1 MRGRARFPFFAAR
14 SSLALRETGR
24 VSMVMQF
31 KHIRARAEK
40 RKGAKVLASL
50 IPEAKS
56 SKALARIGDDRFL
69 SEMTRR
75 VFSAGFVW
83 RVIDQKWPGFEEAFL
98 GFAPKALLFQ
108 PDEFWESLA
117 RDTRIVRNPQ
127 KIKSVRDN
135 AAFVAD
141 IAKEKKSFGKMLADW
156 PQDDEAGLLEFL
168 GKRGSRLGG
177 MTGQYF
183 LRFVGWDAFILSRD
197 VVAAL
202 REAGVEL
209 SEKVTTKKDLRNA
222 QAAFAAWRKET
233 GLSFTQLSRIC
244 AMSTGENMDAATLAA
259 RGMSDE

>member
-1 MRGRARFPFFAAR
+1 M
-14 SSLALRETGR
+14 
-24 VSMVMQF
+24 MQF

-40 RKGAKVLASL
+40 RKGAKVLAAL

-56 SKALARIGDDRFL
+56 NKALAKIGDDRFL

-75 VFSAGFVW
+75 VFCAGFVW
-83 RVIDQKWPGFEEAFL
+83 RVIDQKWEGFEEAFL
-98 GFAPKALLFQ
+98 GFEPRRLLFQ
-108 PDEFWESLA
+108 PDEYWESLA
-117 RDTRIVRNPQ
+117 RDARIVRNPQ

-135 AAFVAD
+135 AVFVAD
-141 IAKEKKSFGKMLADW
+141 VAKEQKSFGGMLASW
-156 PQDDEAGLLEFL
+156 PEDDEAGLLEL
-168 GKRGSRLGG
+168 LAKRGSRLGG

-209 SEKVTTKKDLRNA
+209 SEKASTKKDMRNA
-222 QAAFAAWRKET
+222 QAAFAGWRKET
-233 GLSFTQLSRIC
+233 GLGFTQLSRIC

-259 RGMSDE
+259 RTGGAEE

>member
-1 MRGRARFPFFAAR
+1 
-14 SSLALRETGR
+14 
-24 VSMVMQF
+24 MVQQF
-31 KHIRARAEK
+31 KHIRTRAEK

-56 SKALARIGDDRFL
+56 NAALAKLGDDRVL

-75 VFSAGFVW
+75 VFCAGFVW

-98 GFAPKALLFQ
+98 GFEPKRLSFQ
-108 PDEFWESLA
+108 PDEYWEGLA
-117 RDTRIVRNPQ
+117 RDARIVRNPQ

-141 IAKEKKSFGKMLADW
+141 VAKESKRFGRMLAAW
-156 PQDDEAGLLEFL
+156 PEDDEAGLLEML

-209 SEKVTTKKDLRNA
+209 SEKASTKKDLRNA
-222 QAAFAAWRKET
+222 QAAFAGWRKET

-244 AMSTGENMDAATLAA
+244 ALSNGENMDAATLAA
-259 RGMSDE
+259 RMGGAEE

>member
-1 MRGRARFPFFAAR
+1 M
-14 SSLALRETGR
+14 T
-24 VSMVMQF
+24 MQF

-50 IPEAKS
+50 IPVAKPNT
-56 SKALARIGDDRFL
+56 ALAKIGDDRFL

-75 VFSAGFVW
+75 VFCAGFVW
-83 RVIDQKWPGFEEAFL
+83 RVIEQKWPEFEEAFL
-98 GFAPKALLFQ
+98 HFEPKALLFQ

-117 RDTRIVRNPQ
+117 RDARIVRNPQ

-135 AAFVAD
+135 AAFVAEV
-141 IAKEKKSFGKMLADW
+141 AKESKSFGRMLAEW
-156 PQDDEAGLLEFL
+156 PADDQAGLLEML
-168 GKRGSRLGG
+168 AKRGSRLGG

-183 LRFVGWDAFILSRD
+183 LRFAGWDAFILSRD
-197 VVAAL
+197 VVACL

-209 SEKVTTKKDLRNA
+209 SDKASTKKDLRNA
-222 QAAFAAWRKET
+222 QAAFAGWRKET

-259 RGMSDE
+259 RTGGAED

>member
-1 MRGRARFPFFAAR
+1 M
-14 SSLALRETGR
+14 
-24 VSMVMQF
+24 MQF

-50 IPEAKS
+50 IPEAAS
-56 SKALARIGDDRFL
+56 NKALAKVADDRIL
-69 SEMTRR
+69 AEMTRR

-108 PDEFWESLA
+108 PDEFWEGLA
-117 RDTRIVRNPQ
+117 RDARIVRNPQ
-127 KIKSVRDN
+127 KIRSVREN

-141 IAKEKKSFGKMLADW
+141 IAKEHKSFGRMLAAW
-156 PQDDEAGLLEFL
+156 PADDQAGLLEML

-197 VVAAL
+197 VVACL

-209 SEKVTTKKDLRNA
+209 SEKASTKKDLRNA
-222 QAAFAAWRKET
+222 QAAFAGWRKET
-233 GLSFTQLSRIC
+233 GLGFAQLSRIC

-259 RGMSDE
+259 RTGGADD

>member
-56 SKALARIGDDRFL
+56 SKALAKVGDDRFL

-98 GFAPKALLFQ
+98 GFDPAALGLR
-108 PDEFWESLA
+108 PDSYWDGLLKDA
-117 RDTRIVRNPQ
+117 RIVRNGA
-127 KIKSVRDN
+127 KVASVREN
-135 AAFVAD
+135 AAFVRAV
-141 IAKEKKSFGKMLADW
+141 AKQHGSFGRMLAAW
-156 PQDDEAGLLEFL
+156 PADDQVGLLAL
-168 GKRGSRLGG
+168 LAKQGSRLGG
-177 MTGQYF
+177 NTGQML
-183 LRFVGWDAFILSRD
+183 LRFLGWDAFVLSHD

-202 REAGVEL
+202 RDAGLDVAE
-209 SEKVTTKKDLRNA
+209 SVTSKRDLAKA
-222 QAAFAAWRKET
+222 QAQFNAWHKET
-233 GLSFTQLSRIC
+233 GLPYIHLSRIS
-244 AMSTGENMDAATLAA
+244 AMSIGENLDPAAMHQADA
-259 RGMSDE
+259 

>member
-1 MRGRARFPFFAAR
+1 M
-14 SSLALRETGR
+14 
-24 VSMVMQF
+24 MQF

-50 IPEAKS
+50 IPEAAS
-56 SKALARIGDDRFL
+56 NKALAKVADDRIL
-69 SEMTRR
+69 AEMTRR

-108 PDEFWESLA
+108 PDEFWEGRA
-117 RDTRIVRNPQ
+117 RDARIVRNPQ
-127 KIKSVRDN
+127 KIRSVREN

-141 IAKEKKSFGKMLADW
+141 IAKEHKSFGRMLAAW
-156 PQDDEAGLLEFL
+156 PSDDQAGLLEML

-197 VVAAL
+197 VVACL

-209 SEKVTTKKDLRNA
+209 SEKASTKKDLRNA
-222 QAAFAAWRKET
+222 QAAFAGWRKET
-233 GLSFTQLSRIC
+233 GLGFTQLSRIC

-259 RGMSDE
+259 RTGGADD

>member
-1 MRGRARFPFFAAR
+1 
-14 SSLALRETGR
+14 
-24 VSMVMQF
+24 MVMQF

-50 IPEAKS
+50 IPQAKS
-56 SKALARIGDDRFL
+56 NSALAKLDDDRIL
-69 SEMTRR
+69 SEMTKR

-83 RVIDQKWPGFEEAFL
+83 RVIEQKWPGFEEAFL

-108 PDEFWESLA
+108 PDEYWEGLA
-117 RDTRIVRNPQ
+117 RDARIVRNPQ

-141 IAKEKKSFGKMLADW
+141 VAKESKSFGKMLAAW
-156 PQDDEAGLLEFL
+156 PDDDQAGLLEFL
-168 GKRGSRLGG
+168 GKRGARLGG

-202 REAGVEL
+202 REANVEL
-209 SEKVTTKKDLRNA
+209 SEKATTKKDLRNA
-222 QAAFAAWRKET
+222 QAAFAGWRKET

-244 AMSTGENMDAATLAA
+244 ALSTGENMDAATLAA
-259 RGMSDE
+259 RTGGAEE

>member
-1 MRGRARFPFFAAR
+1 M
-14 SSLALRETGR
+14 T
-24 VSMVMQF
+24 MQF

-40 RKGAKVLASL
+40 RKGAKALASL

-56 SKALARIGDDRFL
+56 NKALAKVGDDRFL
-69 SEMTRR
+69 SEMTKR
-75 VFSAGFVW
+75 VFCAGFVW
-83 RVIDQKWPGFEEAFL
+83 RVIEQKWPDFEEAFL
-98 GFAPKALLFQ
+98 GFEPKRLLFQ
-108 PDEFWESLA
+108 PDEYWESLA

-141 IAKEKKSFGKMLADW
+141 VVKESKGFGCMLSEW
-156 PQDDEAGLLEFL
+156 PEDDEAGLLEML
-168 GKRGSRLGG
+168 AKRGSRLGG

-183 LRFVGWDAFILSRD
+183 LRFAGWDAYILSRD
-197 VVAAL
+197 VVACL

-209 SEKVTTKKDLRNA
+209 SEKASTKKDLRNA
-222 QAAFAAWRKET
+222 QAAFAGWRKET

-259 RGMSDE
+259 RTGGGEE

>member
-1 MRGRARFPFFAAR
+1 M
-14 SSLALRETGR
+14 
-24 VSMVMQF
+24 MQF

-50 IPEAKS
+50 IPEAAS
-56 SKALARIGDDRFL
+56 NRALAKVADDRIL
-69 SEMTRR
+69 AEMTRR

-108 PDEFWESLA
+108 PDEFWEGVA
-117 RDTRIVRNPQ
+117 RDARIVRNPQ
-127 KIKSVRDN
+127 KIRSVREN

-141 IAKEKKSFGKMLADW
+141 IAKNHESFGRMLAGW
-156 PQDDEAGLLEFL
+156 PADDQAGLLEML

-197 VVAAL
+197 VVACL

-209 SEKVTTKKDLRNA
+209 SEKASTKKDLRNA
-222 QAAFAAWRKET
+222 QAAFAGWRKET
-233 GLSFTQLSRIC
+233 GLGFTQLSRIC

-259 RGMSDE
+259 RTGGADD

>member
-1 MRGRARFPFFAAR
+1 M
-14 SSLALRETGR
+14 
-24 VSMVMQF
+24 MQF

-50 IPEAKS
+50 IPEAAS
-56 SKALARIGDDRFL
+56 NKALAKVADDRFL
-69 SEMTRR
+69 AEMARR

-108 PDEFWESLA
+108 PDEFWEGLA
-117 RDTRIVRNPQ
+117 RDARIVRNPQ
-127 KIKSVRDN
+127 KIRSVREN

-141 IAKEKKSFGKMLADW
+141 VAKEHKSFGRMLAGW
-156 PQDDEAGLLEFL
+156 PADDQAGLLEML

-197 VVAAL
+197 VVACL
-202 REAGVEL
+202 REAGIEL
-209 SEKVTTKKDLRNA
+209 SEKASTKKDLRNA
-222 QAAFAAWRKET
+222 QATFAGWRKET
-233 GLSFTQLSRIC
+233 GLGFTQLSRIC

-259 RGMSDE
+259 RTGGADD

>member
-1 MRGRARFPFFAAR
+1 M
-14 SSLALRETGR
+14 
-24 VSMVMQF
+24 MQF

-50 IPEAKS
+50 IPEAAS
-56 SKALARIGDDRFL
+56 NKALAKVADDRIL
-69 SEMTRR
+69 AEMTRR

-108 PDEFWESLA
+108 PDEFWEGLA
-117 RDTRIVRNPQ
+117 RDARIVRNPQ
-127 KIKSVRDN
+127 KIRSVREN

-141 IAKEKKSFGKMLADW
+141 IAKEHKSFGRMLAAW
-156 PQDDEAGLLEFL
+156 PADDQAGLLEML

-197 VVAAL
+197 VVACL

-209 SEKVTTKKDLRNA
+209 SEKASTKKDLRNA
-222 QAAFAAWRKET
+222 QAAFAGWRKET
-233 GLSFTQLSRIC
+233 GLGFTQLSRIC

-259 RGMSDE
+259 RTGGADD

>member
-1 MRGRARFPFFAAR
+1 
-14 SSLALRETGR
+14 
-24 VSMVMQF
+24 MVMQF

-50 IPEAKS
+50 IPQAKS
-56 SKALARIGDDRFL
+56 NSALAKLDDDRIL
-69 SEMTRR
+69 SEMTKR
-75 VFSAGFVW
+75 VFSADFVW
-83 RVIDQKWPGFEEAFL
+83 RVIEQKWPGFEEAFL

-108 PDEFWESLA
+108 PDEYWEGLA
-117 RDTRIVRNPQ
+117 RDARIVRNPQ

-141 IAKEKKSFGKMLADW
+141 VAKESKSFGKMLAAW
-156 PQDDEAGLLEFL
+156 PDDDQAGLLEFL
-168 GKRGSRLGG
+168 GKRGARLGG

-202 REAGVEL
+202 REANVEL
-209 SEKVTTKKDLRNA
+209 SEKATTKKDLRNA
-222 QAAFAAWRKET
+222 QAAFAGWRKET

-244 AMSTGENMDAATLAA
+244 ALSTGENMDAATLAA
-259 RGMSDE
+259 RTGGAEE